1 MNLKRYLAYSLL
13 GCLLVSCGE
22 SGEEY
27 PSSGIPI
34 DFSCDVLTRGDITT
48 KDNIAS
54 MGVAAFF
61 HSSDFD
67 VAGIVEPNFMK
78 NQLMEKVSKEAGWT
92 YAPVKYWPEGDEQKI
107 SFFAYS
113 PHSDENNG
121 LSLSYLQLSY
131 VTPGNSQNHPDLLIA
146 TPQKNQVKTSSA
158 ISFAF
163 SHILARVSF
172 TFEGTSSAISDV
184 KLSGIKTKGDIS
196 LDNGTWSID
205 GGTTGTVSYLYE
217 SANGKDYMMLLP
229 QMLTAEVKLSFF
241 VGETSKEVAL
251 SDYGVPQWEQGL
263 AYNYNIIIDN

>member
-27 PSSGIPI
+27 LSSGIPI
-34 DFSCDVLTRGDITT
+34 DFSCDVLTRGSITT
-48 KDNIAS
+48 DLNIAS

-61 HSSDFD
+61 HSTNFD
-67 VAGIVEPNFMK
+67 ASGVVGEPNFMK
-78 NQLMEKVSKEAGWT
+78 NQEMKKEGGSWT

-121 LSLSYLQLSY
+121 LSLNNLQLSY
-131 VTPGNSQNHPDLLIA
+131 VTPGNSQYHPDLLIA
-146 TPQKNQVKTSSA
+146 TPQKDQVKTSSA

-229 QMLTAEVKLSFF
+229 QMLTADVKLSFL
-241 VGETSKEVAL
+241 VGETPKEVAL